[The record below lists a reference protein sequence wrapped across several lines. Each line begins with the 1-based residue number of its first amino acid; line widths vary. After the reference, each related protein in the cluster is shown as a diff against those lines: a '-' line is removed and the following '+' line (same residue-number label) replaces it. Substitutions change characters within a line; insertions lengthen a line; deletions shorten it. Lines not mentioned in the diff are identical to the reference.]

1 MNKLKFKQ
9 HGLVQYNCCR
19 LKTIQHPSK
28 SILDNYR
35 GYLCLFSFQKR
46 KQTESA
52 KLIRDADIQ
61 KELSSST
68 EIEGESKE
76 ERGIRKALV
85 KEMLSGKSQV
95 A

>member
-1 MNKLKFKQ
+1 MP
-9 HGLVQYNCCR
+9 
-19 LKTIQHPSK
+19 HPSK
-28 SILDNYR
+28 SIMDNYR

-46 KQTESA
+46 KQTEPA
-52 KLIRDADIQ
+52 KFIRDAE
-61 KELSSST
+61 KELSTST

-85 KEMLSGKSQV
+85 KQMLSGKSQV

>member
-1 MNKLKFKQ
+1 M
-9 HGLVQYNCCR
+9 
-19 LKTIQHPSK
+19 
-28 SILDNYR
+28 DNYR
-35 GYLCLFSFQKR
+35 GYLCLFSFQKQ
-46 KQTESA
+46 KQTKPA
-52 KLIRDADIQ
+52 KFIRDADIQ

-76 ERGIRKALV
+76 VRGIRKALV

>member
-1 MNKLKFKQ
+1 M
-9 HGLVQYNCCR
+9 
-19 LKTIQHPSK
+19 
-28 SILDNYR
+28 DNYI
-35 GYLCLFSFQKR
+35 GYLGLFSFQKR
-46 KQTESA
+46 KQNEPA

-85 KEMLSGKSQV
+85 KQMLSGKSQV